1 MNKDFISLL
10 AKCNTPKEM
19 SIATE
24 GAFTAGMSEGEII
37 SNLIQAYYF
46 EKEKAILNQK
56 SEQLFCL
63 AGRRR
68 SCRPEFVNL
77 FTNEKF
83 GNERL

>member
-56 SEQLFCL
+56 SE
-63 AGRRR
+63 
-68 SCRPEFVNL
+68 
-77 FTNEKF
+77 
-83 GNERL
+83 